1 MRETLNHEQATKLQT
16 EEEKNTKN
24 ELVKLGKS
32 EKQLG
37 LQLQVKVSKL
47 FMEAG
52 WEVSTR
58 LPTSHLHRILKSSS
72 KILENYV

>member
-32 EKQLG
+32 ENQFG

-52 WEVSTR
+52 
-58 LPTSHLHRILKSSS
+58 
-72 KILENYV
+72 